1 MNDELMFVQFPHPG
15 SEHEPP
21 GPVMD
26 WNFGDHKRKFLRS
39 DGDYVVDGVVKS
51 GPIALWG
58 EWEPQSRVVETYPK
72 TGASMPRRL
81 QEPFWRAPAGSGLWQ
96 NTDPLVFGNRF
107 LYTNC
112 RQPTNGKLRALAPGS
127 LILFGSNLGGEFV
140 LDTVFVVGSRSQEF
154 TAGSSESVKCDA
166 WVREVVFERLRES
179 ACAPPDETGLRP
191 STCTPN
197 GQLRMYESVTHAE
210 RPDGPFSFV
219 PCRPFEVGGGF
230 SRPAIHLRRGLIEP
244 NLRMGAKATQ
254 ASASE
259 LASLW
264 ELVLDQ
270 VADAGLALGVRM
282 DVPPHAAGPTLVVP
296 ERTSA

>member
-1 MNDELMFVQFPHPG
+1 MFVQFPHPG
-15 SEHEPP
+15 SEHQPH
-21 GPVMD
+21 GSVMD
-26 WNFGDHKRKFLRS
+26 WNVGDHKRKFLRS
-39 DGDYVVDGVVKS
+39 NGDYVVDGDVRA
-51 GPIALWG
+51 GPIAFWG
-58 EWEPQSRVVETYPK
+58 EWEPQSRVVETYPR

-96 NTDPLVFGNRF
+96 NTDPLVFGDRF

-140 LDTVFVVGSRSQEF
+140 LDTVFVVGSRSQKF
-154 TAGSSESVKCDA
+154 TAGSSESVKCDG

-197 GQLRMYESVTHAE
+197 GRLRAYQSVTHAE

-219 PCRPFEVGGGF
+219 PCRPFELGGGF
-230 SRPAIHLRRGLIEP
+230 SRPAVHLGRGLIEP
-244 NLRMGAKATQ
+244 NLRMGAKATP
-254 ASASE
+254 ATAAE
-259 LASLW
+259 LAALW
-264 ELVLDQ
+264 KVVLNQ
-270 VADAGLALGVRM
+270 VVEHGLALAVRV
-282 DVPPHAAGPTLVVP
+282 DVPPKVAVP
-296 ERTSA
+296 AS